1 MALPFDI
8 KIPSFHFSVVFLDLG
23 PNVEIGFQSVSGLS
37 ATVNTEKVAEGG
49 ENRFTHE
56 LPSGVTFS
64 KLTLKRSLKV
74 SSKVT
79 KWCEDAI
86 ENFEFKPSNLLVT
99 LHNEQHLPLY
109 SWNVIDAF
117 PTSWKLSDFNAETS
131 ELAIETLELQY
142 HYFKSI
148 SANDYLQ
155 SL

>member
-1 MALPFDI
+1 MAPPFDI

-37 ATVNTEKVAEGG
+37 ATVNTEKVTEGG

-56 LPSGVTFS
+56 LPTGVTFS

-74 SSKVT
+74 SSAVT

-86 ENFEFKPSNLLVT
+86 ENFEFKPSNLLIT
-99 LHNEQHLPLY
+99 LHNEKHLPLY
-109 SWNVIDAF
+109 SWNIIDAF
-117 PTSWKLSDFNAETS
+117 PVSWKLSDFNAEAS
-131 ELAIETLELQY
+131 ELAIETMELQY

-148 SANDYLQ
+148 SANDLIP
-155 SL
+155 SF